1 MPVTATPTD
10 PAADHP
16 PRGATATDVKVSPP
30 AAAAAAGQRDREQPA
45 AVLTTDAEAQTDD
58 PLINPNNS

>member
-1 MPVTATPTD
+1 MTATPTD

-16 PRGATATDVKVSPP
+16 PRGATATDVKVSLP